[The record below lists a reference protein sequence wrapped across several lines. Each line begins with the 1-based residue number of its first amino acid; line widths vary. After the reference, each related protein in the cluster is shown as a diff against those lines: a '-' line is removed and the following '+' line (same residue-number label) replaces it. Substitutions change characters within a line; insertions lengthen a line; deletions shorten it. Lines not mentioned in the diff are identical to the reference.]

1 MNWEEIKGFA
11 ATGWVTGPAALAVWV
26 VAMSALKRIAYSR
39 IKTLAGRT
47 ATKLDDIL
55 IDSLNL
61 PINLFILF
69 VGLALMGR
77 IMPLEDNLQGY
88 IGHGMKIILILI
100 GIFFMDRFVRGFMI
114 AQDEKVPSVRLS
126 QGVIQGVVRAVIFV
140 IGALILLDSLGISIT
155 PLVASLGI
163 GTLAV
168 ALALQ
173 STLANLFSGLF
184 LTLDRAIKV
193 GDLIQLENGDR
204 GYIEDIGWRSSTVRL
219 RDNNLVVMPNS
230 KLVDSVVTNFAGEE
244 QRMKAYIR
252 CGVHYDSD
260 LDHVEK
266 VAREVAREVIN
277 NMDEADKDFEPKFR
291 YELFDASSINFV
303 IVVLAGDYLQM
314 REVRHEMIKRLH
326 RRFKKEGI
334 VIPYP
339 LQTLDLQ
346 PKHENL
352 LRELAGKARA
362 ET

>member
-1 MNWEEIKGFA
+1 MNWEEIKGIA
-11 ATGWVTGPAALAVWV
+11 ANGWVIGPVVLVVWL
-26 VAMSALKRIAYSR
+26 VAMTALKRGVYSR
-39 IKTLAGRT
+39 IGRLAERT
-47 ATKLDDIL
+47 ASKLDDIL
-55 IDSLNL
+55 FDALNL

-69 VGLALMGR
+69 VGLTLMGK
-77 IMPLEDNLQGY
+77 IMPLSDKLQSYTDSGT
-88 IGHGMKIILILI
+88 KVILILI
-100 GIFFMDRFVRGFMI
+100 GIFFMDRFVRGIML
-114 AQDEKVPSVRLS
+114 AQDEKVPGVKLS

-140 IGALILLDSLGISIT
+140 IGSLILLDSLGVSIT

-184 LTLDRAIKV
+184 LTLDKAIKV

-204 GYIEDIGWRSSTVRL
+204 GYIEDIGWRSSSVRL

-260 LDHVEK
+260 LDRVEK

-277 NMDEADKDFEPKFR
+277 DMDEADKDFEPRFR
-291 YELFDASSINFV
+291 YEVFDASSVNFV
-303 IVVLAGDYLQM
+303 IVVLAKDYLTM
-314 REVRHEMIKRLH
+314 RIVRHEMIKRLH
-326 RRFKKEGI
+326 RKFKEEGI

-346 PKHENL
+346 PRHESL
-352 LRELAGKARA
+352 LRELAGK
-362 ET
+362 T